1 MAELWRNT
9 LDPKLYPAVHEV
21 EVGGAVL
28 NWAAIWAGAATAIGI
43 SLMLVAIGAG
53 FGLGPVSPWPG
64 AGPKVTSFAIGM
76 GIWLIVVQWIS
87 SAAGGYIAG
96 RMRTRWHS
104 LHSHEV
110 FFRDTAQGLI
120 MWSVAT
126 IVVSICAVTITTLAG
141 LAAPVAADVQ
151 VTPEMAEQARKAA
164 MTLSLFT
171 GFSMLIGAFIAC
183 VAAAIGGDLRDKHP

>member
-21 EVGGAVL
+21 EVGGPVL
-28 NWAAIWAGAATAIGI
+28 SWAAIWAGAATAIAI
-43 SLMLVAIGAG
+43 SLMLLAIGAG
-53 FGLGPVSPWPG
+53 LGLAPLSPWPG
-64 AGPKVTSFAIGM
+64 AGPKITTFAIGA
-76 GIWLIVVQWIS
+76 GIWLIVMQWIS

-120 MWSVAT
+120 TWSVAT
-126 IVVSICAVTITTLAG
+126 IVVAGAAVLVTTLAG
-141 LAAPVAADVQ
+141 LAAPVTPDVP
-151 VTPEMAEQARKAA
+151 VTPEMAEQAKKAA
-164 MTLSLFT
+164 VTLSLFT

>member
-21 EVGGAVL
+21 EDGGPVL
-28 NWAAIWAGAATAIGI
+28 SWAAIWAGAATAVAI
-43 SLMLVAIGAG
+43 SLMLLAIGAG
-53 FGLGPVSPWPG
+53 FGLAPVSPWPG
-64 AGPKVTSFAIGM
+64 AGPKITTFAIGA
-76 GIWLIVVQWIS
+76 GIWLIVMQWIS

-126 IVVSICAVTITTLAG
+126 IVVAGCAVLITTLAG
-141 LAAPVAADVQ
+141 LAAPVTPDVP

-164 MTLSLFT
+164 ITLSLFT

-183 VAAAIGGDLRDKHP
+183 GAAAIGGDLRDKHP

>member
-21 EVGGAVL
+21 EVGGPVL
-28 NWAAIWAGAATAIGI
+28 SWGAIWAGAATAIAI
-43 SLMLVAIGAG
+43 SLMLLAIGAG
-53 FGLGPVSPWPG
+53 FGLAPVSPWPG
-64 AGPKVTSFAIGM
+64 AGPKITTFAIGA
-76 GIWLIVVQWIS
+76 GIWLIVMQWVS

-126 IVVSICAVTITTLAG
+126 IIVAGCAVLVTTLAG
-141 LAAPVAADVQ
+141 LAAPVTPGVP
-151 VTPEMAEQARKAA
+151 VTPEMAEQAKKAA
-164 MTLSLFT
+164 VTLSLFT

-183 VAAAIGGDLRDKHP
+183 VSAAIGGDLRDKHP

>member
-21 EVGGAVL
+21 EVGGPVL
-28 NWAAIWAGAATAIGI
+28 SWAAIWAGAATAIAI
-43 SLMLVAIGAG
+43 SLMLLAIGAG
-53 FGLGPVSPWPG
+53 LGLAPLSPWPG
-64 AGPKVTSFAIGM
+64 AGPKITTFAIGA
-76 GIWLIVVQWIS
+76 GIWLIVMQWIS

-120 MWSVAT
+120 TWSVAT
-126 IVVSICAVTITTLAG
+126 IVVAGAAVLVTT
-141 LAAPVAADVQ
+141 LAAPVTPDAP
-151 VTPEMAEQARKAA
+151 VTPEMAEQAKKAA
-164 MTLSLFT
+164 VTLSLFT